1 MLLIISLVLLQSTQI
16 FDIKHTFFSK
26 KKIYMY
32 TSKVLEVSV
41 VEFPVLLL
49 EFEDTVSFLPSL
61 SDFSSELIHSISAS
75 KPVGYPIA
83 CSTFTATWS
92 FAVFLDGPEA
102 SYVVP
107 STSTDI
113 VKTGAWTGPDWDKSL
128 YWSPGLIW
136 FNLISEVCCFTI
148 QNFLK
153 FRFIFLLGSLSSPNP
168 SSNGLFRAEDPAP
181 KKSYKRLSVKTMIPL
196 TLPNVFN
203 MFRKEKS

>member
-83 CSTFTATWS
+83 CSTCKNYIKIQFYSNTRHLGEQMKYWEQQFQPQSIWAHDTPCRKRRCRSPTHPQVNKLCLPGHHHGQNGANLLRETRFKEQITETQTWGYS
-92 FAVFLDGPEA
+92 DF
-102 SYVVP
+102 S
-107 STSTDI
+107 
-113 VKTGAWTGPDWDKSL
+113 
-128 YWSPGLIW
+128 
-136 FNLISEVCCFTI
+136 
-148 QNFLK
+148 
-153 FRFIFLLGSLSSPNP
+153 
-168 SSNGLFRAEDPAP
+168 
-181 KKSYKRLSVKTMIPL
+181 
-196 TLPNVFN
+196 
-203 MFRKEKS
+203 

>member
-1 MLLIISLVLLQSTQI
+1 MLLIISLVLLQTTQI

-83 CSTFTATWS
+83 CSTCKNYIKIQFYSNTRHLREQTKYWEKQFQPQS
-92 FAVFLDGPEA
+92 IWIHETPCRKSKMLLI
-102 SYVVP
+102 Y
-107 STSTDI
+107 
-113 VKTGAWTGPDWDKSL
+113 KSL
-128 YWSPGLIW
+128 VKQALPTRVSPRKNGG
-136 FNLISEVCCFTI
+136 NLLRVT
-148 QNFLK
+148 
-153 FRFIFLLGSLSSPNP
+153 RF
-168 SSNGLFRAEDPAP
+168 
-181 KKSYKRLSVKTMIPL
+181 K
-196 TLPNVFN
+196 
-203 MFRKEKS
+203 